1 MFKKFLSLLIALLIF
16 AFPCLAE
23 VIVDGD
29 LAMDGDVIVEYGY
42 DYLKHEEVGLYLHAF
57 CELPPNYIT
66 KAEARDMGWDSS
78 KGNLWEATGGLSIGG
93 DKFGNREGLLP
104 EAKGRQYYEC
114 DVNVTSS
121 KRGAE
126 RIVFSDDGLIYFTE
140 DHYESFDLLYD
151 GWYEWETIIEDEI
164 NPSDAFMLDGPGYDS
179 YDYNGIIDY
188 DTGKDYATEDMFSDL
203 LGDLIGG
210 LLG

>member
-1 MFKKFLSLLIALLIF
+1 MFKKFLALLIALMLCM
-16 AFPCLAE
+16 APCLAE

-57 CELPPNYIT
+57 CELPPNYVT
-66 KAEARDMGWDSS
+66 KDEARDMGWDSS

-140 DHYESFDLLYD
+140 DHYESFEMLYD
-151 GWYEWETIIEDEI
+151 GWYEGETIAEDDSYSMGVISGYDE
-164 NPSDAFMLDGPGYDS
+164 DYDS
-179 YDYNGIIDY
+179 YDYGYEDY
-188 DTGKDYATEDMFSDL
+188 SMTDL
-203 LGDLIGG
+203 IGELIGG